1 VQAVGAAIDAV
12 APHAQ
17 LIETGAADVRRLCKW
32 LGTKG
37 ANTRFNNLM
46 RYVLTESAP
55 TARTPPSAPM
65 ATSAQCP
72 LTAWHCSARISHCI
86 QCPLTAWHCVHCRC
100 PRAMLCDWNTLKEG
114 GENGKRISRCNLEG
128 YGGLDY
134 ETFGGD
140 VSHVLDGL
148 PEKRCPYPPM
158 DVPGPGA
165 GFDANGHW
173 TGRGTARVA

>member
-1 VQAVGAAIDAV
+1 VLLVLAWCLTLTSCHCDADGVVSHGVQAVGAAIDAV

-72 LTAWHCSARISHCI
+72 LTAWHGVRGCLLW
-86 QCPLTAWHCVHCRC
+86 QVGTLLPLR
-100 PRAMLCDWNTLKEG
+100 
-114 GENGKRISRCNLEG
+114 
-128 YGGLDY
+128 
-134 ETFGGD
+134 
-140 VSHVLDGL
+140 
-148 PEKRCPYPPM
+148 
-158 DVPGPGA
+158 GP
-165 GFDANGHW
+165 
-173 TGRGTARVA
+173 